1 MKNDKLS
8 HEKKNMKSMQLA
20 KALMSL
26 YGGAQKQAVSN
37 SAAAA
42 APVL

>member
-1 MKNDKLS
+1 MKDDKLS
-8 HEKKNMKSMQLA
+8 LEKKKMKSMQLA

-26 YGGAQKQAVSN
+26 HGGAQKQAVSN
-37 SAAAA
+37 SAADA